1 VTSPSGAVFHDICTV
16 LQRRWPLV
24 EVVLAP
30 TPVQGAEAVPGII
43 NALHDLKAG
52 TPVDLVIVARG
63 GGSIEDLAAFNDE
76 MVARAIFSFPVPVI
90 SAVGHETDV
99 TIADYVADVRAPTPS
114 AAAELAAPD
123 HREMRMR
130 LYGFANALTSGVDDS
145 VRRASDDLR
154 EMVRW
159 MDRRSPDFDRPR
171 QGIDDRLRRAALALE
186 RHAERKRGVVE
197 RALVRLL
204 ALSPLD
210 TLGRGYAVVQR
221 VATGEVVNQ
230 VAQVQPGDRLR
241 IRVQDGAFTAQ
252 TGGASPGTRARRAV
266 PQEQLAL
273 ELDSAV
279 QG

>member
-1 VTSPSGAVFHDICTV
+1 
-16 LQRRWPLV
+16 
-24 EVVLAP
+24 
-30 TPVQGAEAVPGII
+30 
-43 NALHDLKAG
+43 
-52 TPVDLVIVARG
+52 
-63 GGSIEDLAAFNDE
+63 
-76 MVARAIFSFPVPVI
+76 
-90 SAVGHETDV
+90 
-99 TIADYVADVRAPTPS
+99 
-114 AAAELAAPD
+114 
-123 HREMRMR
+123 
-130 LYGFANALTSGVDDS
+130 VDDS